1 MVDKEKNDIKDQ
13 NIDTIDDVNN
23 DNPEIQDIGI
33 KKEEDNENDNSD
45 DKKEDTKKHKKDIK
59 DKKEFDSVM
68 ERLKQ
73 CKNEELIKMYVKS
86 IKEHEKTKKDLIEKE
101 REAQDL
107 LDKYRRA
114 LAEMENIR
122 KRVLIE
128 KQDSLKYANYNI
140 ISDLLVILDDFE
152 RAINSAKNN
161 EKATDLNHFVE
172 GIDMIE
178 KQFVDLLFK
187 KYGVIKYC
195 EVNDDFDP
203 RIHLAMTLEE
213 GNFKDEIVLEVYRK
227 GYMLHD
233 RVIRAAEVKVG
244 KPKEK

>member
-1 MVDKEKNDIKDQ
+1 MGDKDKNDLKDQ
-13 NIDTIDDVNN
+13 VIDIN
-23 DNPEIQDIGI
+23 DNNKNDDTLNDIQDI
-33 KKEEDNENDNSD
+33 KEAE
-45 DKKEDTKKHKKDIK
+45 KKDRNNK
-59 DKKEFDSVM
+59 HEKHEKHDKHEFDSVM
-68 ERLKQ
+68 EKLKK
-73 CKNEELIKMYVKS
+73 CTNEELVKLYIKT
-86 IKEHEKTKKDLIEKE
+86 IKEHEKTKKILNEKE
-101 REAQDL
+101 NEAQGL

-128 KQDSLKYANYNI
+128 KQDSLKYANFNI
-140 ISDLLVILDDFE
+140 ISDLLVVLDDFE
-152 RAINSAKNN
+152 RAIVSAKNN
-161 EKATDLNHFVE
+161 ENATDLSHFVE

-178 KQFVDLLFK
+178 KQFADLLFK
-187 KYGVIKYC
+187 KYGVTKYC

-203 RIHLAMTLEE
+203 KIHLGMTLEE
-213 GNFKDEIVLEVYRK
+213 GDFKDEIVLEVYRK

>member
-1 MVDKEKNDIKDQ
+1 MGNNEKNDIKDKELDI
-13 NIDTIDDVNN
+13 NDKENSIDIVDNN
-23 DNPEIQDIGI
+23 EEEII
-33 KKEEDNENDNSD
+33 D
-45 DKKEDTKKHKKDIK
+45 DKKDSKKDK
-59 DKKEFDSVM
+59 DKKEKKEFDTIM
-68 ERLKQ
+68 EKLRR
-73 CKNEELIKMYVKS
+73 CENEELIKMYVKT

-101 REAQDL
+101 KEAHEL

-122 KRVLIE
+122 KRVLME

-152 RAINSAKNN
+152 RAIISAKSND
-161 EKATDLNHFVE
+161 KATDLNHFVE

-178 KQFVDLLFK
+178 KQFADLLFK

-195 EVNDDFDP
+195 EVNDEFDP
-203 RIHLAMTLEE
+203 KIHLGMTLEE
-213 GNFKDEIVLEVYRK
+213 GNFKDEIILEVYRK